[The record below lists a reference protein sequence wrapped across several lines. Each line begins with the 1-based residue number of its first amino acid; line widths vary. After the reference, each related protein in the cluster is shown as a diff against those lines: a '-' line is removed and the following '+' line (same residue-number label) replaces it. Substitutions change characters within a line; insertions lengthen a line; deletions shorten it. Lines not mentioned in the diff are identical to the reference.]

1 MNPLKLGGIMIMIGL
16 LVGFLLIMPILINSS
31 TDAATEAANTGD
43 GATAS
48 LLNIFPLITSIAGIG
63 VALMF
68 VATSLR
74 R

>member
-1 MNPLKLGGIMIMIGL
+1 
-16 LVGFLLIMPILINSS
+16 MPILINSS